1 MYRHAVAAFTATT
14 AVLLA
19 GAGVANAET
28 ETAADTAPCRNY
40 DGISIYVSPPPR
52 VAGSVTA
59 DDIRGLMDSLVAG
72 TSLERFFSPPLS
84 QPSVSGFLAPYS
96 AAGRYAAPSPAP
108 SPAPSLSPS
117 ITSGP
122 VTPTPVTP
130 TPVAPSP
137 VTPAP
142 ASPSPATPSPS
153 ASSPSTTGLSAADAA
168 DVSRVSPARLMLED
182 LVGKALECI
191 RITASPGTV
200 VRSTSVLDA
209 SSVAKLTDALIIRHR
224 AACAP
229 STSPSAAPPSPATL
243 LGALGVPQLLDA
255 LVAHPATCAYTAP
268 YTAPAGALLDS
279 LGVTDLLHD
288 LAGD

>member
-52 VAGSVTA
+52 VAGTVTA

-84 QPSVSGFLAPYS
+84 QPSVPGFPAPYS

-122 VTPTPVTP
+122 VTPTPAT
-130 TPVAPSP
+130 PSP
-137 VTPAP
+137 ITPAP

-168 DVSRVSPARLMLED
+168 DVSHVSPARMMLED
-182 LVGKALECI
+182 LVGKALDCI

-229 STSPSAAPPSPATL
+229 STGPSAAPPSPATL
-243 LGALGVPQLLDA
+243 LGTLGVPQLLDA
-255 LVAHPATCAYTAP
+255 LVAHPTTCAFSAP
-268 YTAPAGALLDS
+268 YTVPAGALLDS